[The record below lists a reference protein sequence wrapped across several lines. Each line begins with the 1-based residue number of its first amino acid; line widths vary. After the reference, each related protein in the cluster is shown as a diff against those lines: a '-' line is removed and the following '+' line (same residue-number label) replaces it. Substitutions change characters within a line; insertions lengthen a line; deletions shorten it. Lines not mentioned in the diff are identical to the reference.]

1 MTIGLGLGLWCLTL
15 LSTIFQLYSGGQIY
29 RWRKQE
35 YPEKTTD
42 LSEVTDKLHHIMLY
56 RVYLAMSS
64 CKSNYHTITNATT
77 LDDNWWYSD
86 KRDRGFECMS
96 DKNGRDKPKTIELAF
111 AAFPLSTTAL
121 KSIVLV
127 NTIQLGVLIKYI
139 CKHHHMIISNLFS
152 P

>member
-1 MTIGLGLGLWCLTL
+1 
-15 LSTIFQLYSGGQIY
+15 
-29 RWRKQE
+29 
-35 YPEKTTD
+35 
-42 LSEVTDKLHHIMLY
+42 MLY

-64 CKSNYHTITNATT
+64 CKSNYHTITNTTT

-96 DKNGRDKPKTIELAF
+96 DKNGRDKPKTIELVF

-127 NTIQLGVLIKYI
+127 NTIQIQLGVLI
-139 CKHHHMIISNLFS
+139 
-152 P
+152 